1 MCSKTDDNGI
11 LKDAA
16 KILGRITM
24 GAFLSGLAAIVFIF
38 GGFLLF
44 LSIMGLAV
52 MAWWF
57 PYIFIAAIPF
67 VLIIAAIVAIFK
79 K

>member
-1 MCSKTDDNGI
+1 MCSKTNDNGI
-11 LKDAA
+11 LKDTV

-24 GAFLSGLAAIVFIF
+24 GAFLSGLAALAFIF

-44 LSIMGLAV
+44 LSIMGLAA

-57 PYIFIAAIPF
+57 PYIFIGAIPF
-67 VLIIAAIVAIFK
+67 VLVISAIVAIFK